1 MPKARN
7 MIIDGYKKGTQLQM
21 DNYGLFYIFNGRN
34 PIDGIESYEI
44 LTVETSKDV
53 VSTVGRGLFG
63 SALFGLAGTSA
74 SLTGKEN
81 KIYTIRIN
89 YDDFDYMNYTTKKD
103 KKGYSVLELD
113 QDFYKIFMLKSIRTE
128 EQQKRMMDA
137 RIPSKYN
144 YDYHAWIKYNNL
156 ENATKDEL
164 IHLEKPFWDAFDNN
178 PEANPILDCCRS
190 INPKWEEYMKQQEQQ
205 NTEQQEQQPTQSN
218 NPFDIKSKLQQL
230 KSMYEE
236 DLITEEEYNNK
247 KQELLSQI

>member
-21 DNYGLFYIFNGRN
+21 DKYGLFYIFNGRN

-89 YDDFDYMNYTTKKD
+89 YDDFDYMNYTIKKD

-113 QDFYKIFMLKSIRTE
+113 QDFYKMFMLKSVRTE

-137 RIPSKYN
+137 RIPSKYKHD
-144 YDYHAWIKYNNL
+144 YDTWL
-156 ENATKDEL
+156 EYYGVQDNTPECQ
-164 IHLEKPFWDAFDNN
+164 PYWDALGDGSDT
-178 PEANPILDCCRS
+178 NPILDCCRS
-190 INPKWEEYMKQQEQQ
+190 INPKWEEYMKQQEQSS
-205 NTEQQEQQPTQSN
+205 QQQQTQSTN
-218 NPFDIKSKLQQL
+218 NNTSDIKSKLQQL

-236 DLITEEEYNNK
+236 ELITEEEYNSK
-247 KQELLSQI
+247 RQELLNKM